1 MYNNALECI
10 KLVGIVW
17 KVGTL
22 KTLKINNLCRM
33 TLFTDQNNTFNYEV
47 NMSYITF
54 LLLFFKSF
62 YFSKQLHSAK
72 VFNNQQFNLLY
83 FIHNTYHF
91 YTLFTFI
98 IHKIQL
104 FTIQQPK
111 LAKLYHKRA
120 VQILSKKI
128 FQGCTTP
135 IRNSP
140 LVYPRSPS
148 GIFGQ

>member
-1 MYNNALECI
+1 
-10 KLVGIVW
+10 
-17 KVGTL
+17 
-22 KTLKINNLCRM
+22 
-33 TLFTDQNNTFNYEV
+33 
-47 NMSYITF
+47 MSYITF

-72 VFNNQQFNLLY
+72 VFNNQQFNLLH

-111 LAKLYHKRA
+111 LAKLYHKMA

-128 FQGCTTP
+128 FQGCTHP
-135 IRNSP
+135 FQNSFR
-140 LVYPRSPS
+140 VYPRTPL
-148 GIFGQ
+148 GHLQALIFNRLQHRNGRYRVGYTLKKYVCRDFLLFGAVTY